1 MKNNLLLE
9 KIIVLQ
15 NKYRE
20 LLINLI
26 PYMESDV
33 VSIALDEIVVFWNEN
48 LELIRIF
55 LNSYVAQTES
65 FVFTA
70 STYMDIEDKENYPF
84 MLLGGMHIMDDPLG
98 KYCEICKRMKEK
110 QVTGG
115 LLEQIILTTKD
126 NIKIIEQCKEEII
139 VLPLRLFNQHPE
151 DSRVFQIG
159 EKAFVSLFK
168 DISSIKEYF
177 ERCSTFDDI
186 VLHAREDIGNIIL
199 FDEGD
204 NKDMPLEDRFK
215 QSIPNIPHLIEG
227 EFSEGELFFQMVF
240 GGIQQAVD
248 VILSCIEYR
257 VIPLI
262 RYLVVFNYFLL
273 LMDNFRDIE
282 MGVQIRYKAYIA
294 NLVYRVCDKDKLC
307 HKGFKRFVD
316 VIKAERFWEEMLAEL
331 ETTVNSKELFN
342 VSTLMPIIEKR
353 LNNLYEKI

>member
-1 MKNNLLLE
+1 M
-9 KIIVLQ
+9 ILQ
-15 NKYRE
+15 SKYRE
-20 LLINLI
+20 LLIKLI

-33 VSIALDEIVVFWNEN
+33 APIALDEIVVFWNEN
-48 LELIRIF
+48 LDLIRIF

-98 KYCEICKRMKEK
+98 KYCEICKKMRQD

-115 LLEQIILTTKD
+115 FLEQIILTAKD

-139 VLPLRLFNQHPE
+139 VLPIRLFNQNSE
-151 DSRVFQIG
+151 DPRVFQIG
-159 EKAFVSLFK
+159 EKAFVNLFK

-177 ERCSTFDDI
+177 EKCNTFKDI

-199 FDEGD
+199 FDEYD

-227 EFSEGELFFQMVF
+227 KFSEGELFFQMVF
-240 GGIQQAVD
+240 GSIQQAVD
-248 VILSCIEYR
+248 VIFSCIEYR

-262 RYLVVFNYFLL
+262 RYSVVFNYFLL
-273 LMDNFRDIE
+273 LIDNFQDIE
-282 MGVQIRYKAYIA
+282 MGVQIRYKACIA
-294 NLVYRVCDKDKLC
+294 NLVYRVCDKDRLS

-316 VIKAERFWEEMLAEL
+316 VIKEERFWEEMLAEL

-353 LNNLYEKI
+353 LNDLYEKI